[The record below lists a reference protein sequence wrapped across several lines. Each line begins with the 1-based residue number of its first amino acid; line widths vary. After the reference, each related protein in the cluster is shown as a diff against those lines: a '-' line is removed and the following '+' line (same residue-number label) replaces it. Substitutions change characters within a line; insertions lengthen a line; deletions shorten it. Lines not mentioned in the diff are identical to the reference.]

1 MDVKA
6 QGDGVLSAVGTLTVS
21 LEDLNVI
28 DFEIV
33 VKI

>member
-21 LEDLNVI
+21 LEDLS
-28 DFEIV
+28 EIV

>member
-6 QGDGVLSAVGTLTVS
+6 QGDGVLSAVS
-21 LEDLNVI
+21 LEDLNAI